1 MRVRGDVLPSGSFT
15 LEEQPNKPGFCLV
28 RFYENAEPFTETKDG
43 LTVSGYQYDEYRLE
57 MEDTGDLETDV
68 SNNYETLLA
77 QAKALE
83 ATCRPCGTRWPRHT
97 VRGCRTH
104 EQPEHDFERDARP
117 GHDRRAG
124 SPGAG
129 R

>member
-1 MRVRGDVLPSGSFT
+1 MRVRGDALPSGSFT

-28 RFYENAEPFTETKDG
+28 RFFENAEPFEETKDG
-43 LTVSGYQYDEYRLE
+43 LTISGDQYDEYHLE

-83 ATCRPCGTRWPRHT
+83 GDSSPASLEERVNTLETEKAD
-97 VRGCRTH
+97 RGDVQAVWDQMAAAYS
-104 EQPEHDFERDARP
+104 EGVQNA
-117 GHDRRAG
+117 
-124 SPGAG
+124 
-129 R
+129 

>member
-15 LEEQPNKPGFCLV
+15 LEEQPNKPGF
-28 RFYENAEPFTETKDG
+28 TETKDG
-43 LTVSGYQYDEYRLE
+43 LTVSGYQYDEYHLE

-83 ATCRPCGTRWPRHT
+83 GDSSPASLEERVNTLEAEKAD
-97 VRGCRTH
+97 RGDVQAVWDQMAAAYS
-104 EQPEHDFERDARP
+104 EGVQNA
-117 GHDRRAG
+117 
-124 SPGAG
+124 
-129 R
+129 

>member
-43 LTVSGYQYDEYRLE
+43 LTVSGYHYDEYHLE

-83 ATCRPCGTRWPRHT
+83 GDSSPASLEERVNTLEAEKAD
-97 VRGCRTH
+97 RGDVQAVWDQMAAAYS
-104 EQPEHDFERDARP
+104 EGVQEA
-117 GHDRRAG
+117 
-124 SPGAG
+124 
-129 R
+129 

>member
-28 RFYENAEPFTETKDG
+28 RFFENAEPFTETKDG
-43 LTVSGYQYDEYRLE
+43 LTVSGYQYDEYHLE

-77 QAKALE
+77 QEIGRAS
-83 ATCRPCGTRWPRHT
+83 CR
-97 VRGCRTH
+97 
-104 EQPEHDFERDARP
+104 ERV
-117 GHDRRAG
+117 
-124 SPGAG
+124 
-129 R
+129 

>member
-1 MRVRGDVLPSGSFT
+1 MRVRGDVLPIGSFT

-43 LTVSGYQYDEYRLE
+43 LTVSGYQYDEYHLE

-83 ATCRPCGTRWPRHT
+83 GDSSPASLEERVNTLEAEKAD
-97 VRGCRTH
+97 RGDVQAVWDQMAAAYS
-104 EQPEHDFERDARP
+104 EGVQNA
-117 GHDRRAG
+117 
-124 SPGAG
+124 
-129 R
+129 

>member
-43 LTVSGYQYDEYRLE
+43 LTVSGYQYDEYHLE
-57 MEDTGDLETDV
+57 MKDTGDLETDV

-83 ATCRPCGTRWPRHT
+83 GDSSPASLEERVNTLEAEKAD
-97 VRGCRTH
+97 RGDVQAVWDQMAAAYS
-104 EQPEHDFERDARP
+104 EGVQNA
-117 GHDRRAG
+117 
-124 SPGAG
+124 
-129 R
+129 

>member
-28 RFYENAEPFTETKDG
+28 RFFENAEPFTETKDG
-43 LTVSGYQYDEYRLE
+43 LTVSGYQYDEYHLE

-83 ATCRPCGTRWPRHT
+83 GDSSPASL
-97 VRGCRTH
+97 
-104 EQPEHDFERDARP
+104 EERAL
-117 GHDRRAG
+117 GFSRRVQAVWDQMAAAYSEG
-124 SPGAG
+124 VQEA
-129 R
+129 